1 MSKLLKVKRMYASNQ
16 KQQGMSLMGLLV
28 GMLLSVLSIL
38 AAMTMYHNMVD
49 VAIDTRQAAQHDAQ
63 LATAMQTIQ
72 LELQS
77 AGYGITDA
85 QANSELSASNDK
97 QNLYWRYRDTAT
109 SSTYTCRGVQ
119 YGGGTLALVK
129 KTQCATLA
137 ETGSWDLVQVL
148 ATFVNPPA
156 ITFTTNTAS
165 CFPYGRTTAA
175 VHGLVTI
182 EAQSAAL
189 LAGGVNINMNTYT
202 FCLPNLS

>member
-1 MSKLLKVKRMYASNQ
+1 MSKFLKVKRMYASNQ

-97 QNLYWRYRDTAT
+97 QNLYWRYRDTST
-109 SSTYTCRGVQ
+109 SVTYTCRGVQ

-129 KTQCATLA
+129 KSECGSLA
-137 ETGSWDLVQVL
+137 ESGSWDLVQVL
-148 ATFVNPPA
+148 AKFVNPPA
-156 ITFTTNTAS
+156 ITFKTDKAS

-189 LAGGVNINMNTYT
+189 LAGGVDIDMNVYDI
-202 FCLPNLS
+202 CLPNLS